1 MAFRHATAAVSA
13 SFASDG
19 LQLTKETL
27 RDLLQDRS
35 AHDRGS
41 LYEHFLNSAD
51 NATQRTAVTNCLQ
64 GDSRVR
70 CLLLLTLT

>member
-27 RDLLQDRS
+27 WGRLLQDRS

-51 NATQRTAVTNCLQ
+51 NGQLRGQ
-64 GDSRVR
+64 Q
-70 CLLLLTLT
+70 